1 VGALRADIPGL
12 HWKDL
17 TMSACTSPRGASA
30 GRLGLLLVSISLALS
45 SCWAE
50 AKTFTIGFAQSDT
63 AESDWRKANTESFVQ
78 SAKEL
83 GIDLSFK
90 DAGGKTEVQRRQVQE
105 FIDQKVDAIVLSANE
120 IKGWDSVL
128 LQAKKAR
135 IPVLLSDRTIVL
147 QPENQNKGLYVT
159 AIGSDF
165 RYEGRAAGA
174 WLAQETAGRC
184 NVVELQG
191 PPDAAPSIER
201 GRGFREVLALFPG
214 IKVIATKTAMWR
226 AEQAK
231 EVMKGFLR
239 EEGANICA
247 VFAHNDNMA
256 FGAVA
261 AIEEDKKLGLKP
273 GKDILIIGVDG
284 VRRGFELLMEKKLNA
299 LVECNP
305 ALGKIVLKTA
315 IQVLS
320 GRSVPPVLYME
331 DRVYTQHTAA
341 AAFPSRK
348 Y

>member
-1 VGALRADIPGL
+1 MSSRNTHLGSTAAGL
-12 HWKDL
+12 
-17 TMSACTSPRGASA
+17 T
-30 GRLGLLLVSISLALS
+30 LLLLSIVLLLCSGA
-45 SCWAE
+45 AG
-50 AKTFTIGFAQSDT
+50 AATYTIGFAQSDT
-63 AESDWRKANTESFVQ
+63 AESDWRKANTESFLQ

-83 GIDLSFK
+83 DIDLKFK
-90 DAGGKTEVQRRQVQE
+90 DAGGKTDVQRRHVQE

-120 IKGWDSVL
+120 IKGWDAVL
-128 LQAKKAR
+128 LQARKAK
-135 IPVLLSDRTIVL
+135 IPVILSDRTIVL
-147 QPENQNKGLYVT
+147 LPENQGKGLFVT
-159 AIGSDF
+159 IVGSDF

-191 PPDAAPSIER
+191 PPDAGPSIER
-201 GRGFREVLALFPG
+201 GRGFREVTALFPG
-214 IKVIATKTAMWR
+214 IKIIATKPAMWR
-226 AEQAK
+226 TDQAK

-239 EEGANICA
+239 DEGANICA

-284 VRRGFELLMEKKLNA
+284 VRHGFELLMEKKLNA

-305 ALGKIVLKTA
+305 NLGKIVLKVA
-315 IQVLS
+315 MQVLG
-320 GRSVPPVLYME
+320 GRSVPPVMYME
-331 DRVYTQHTAA
+331 DRVYTQHSAA
-341 AAFPSRK
+341 AAFPTRK